1 MPTYEYVCEK
11 CGHQFEVF
19 HSMVDKPLEICPR
32 TACAK
37 RKWGRGRVKKVIGAG
52 AGLLFKGS
60 GFYITDY
67 RSDKYREA
75 AKKES
80 GSKDAGAGSNG
91 SGAAGSEAKPDKTA
105 GPATSKSEGKAGLAE
120 KKI

>member
-11 CGHQFEVF
+11 CGHEFEAV
-19 HSMVDKPLEICPR
+19 HSIAAEPLRTCPKEL
-32 TACAK
+32 CAQK
-37 RKWGRGRVKKVIGAG
+37 KWGRGRVKKKISAG

-67 RSDKYREA
+67 RSEGYKQA

-80 GSKDAGAGSNG
+80 AAPAPSAGGG
-91 SGAAGSEAKPDKTA
+91 EAKPAKPDAKPAPAKTESK
-105 GPATSKSEGKAGLAE
+105 PARK
-120 KKI
+120 